1 MSVKLDMSPELEA
14 RIDKV
19 IQAVRKKQQEGKI
32 ELYNDEMKEMLDTY
46 GEFDLLCTGCRIVKS
61 SWKGYIILPEEF
73 IEEKFIPSLK
83 TKMAL
88 IISKNEDK

>member
-1 MSVKLDMSPELEA
+1 MSIKIDMSPELEA

-32 ELYNDEMKEMLDTY
+32 ELYNDEMKEMIDTY
-46 GEFDLLCTGCRIVKS
+46 GELDLLCIGCKIVKS

-88 IISKNEDK
+88 AISKNEDK

>member
-1 MSVKLDMSPELEA
+1 MKIEMSPELEL
-14 RIDKV
+14 RIDRV

-61 SWKGYIILPEEF
+61 SWRGYIILPEEF
-73 IEEKFIPSLK
+73 IEEKSIPSLK

-88 IISKNEDK
+88 IISKNKDR

>member
-1 MSVKLDMSPELEA
+1 MKVEISPELEQ
-14 RIDKV
+14 RIDRV
-19 IQAVRKKQQEGKI
+19 IRAVRKKQQEGKI
-32 ELYNDEMKEMLDTY
+32 ELYNEEMEEMLNTY

-61 SWKGYIILPEEF
+61 SWRGYIILPEEF

-83 TKMAL
+83 TKIAL

>member
-1 MSVKLDMSPELEA
+1 MKIEMSPELEQ
-14 RIDKV
+14 RIDSV
-19 IQAVRKKQQEGKI
+19 IEAVRKKQQEGKI
-32 ELYNDEMKEMLDTY
+32 ELYNEEMKEMLDTY

-73 IEEKFIPSLK
+73 IEERFIPSLK